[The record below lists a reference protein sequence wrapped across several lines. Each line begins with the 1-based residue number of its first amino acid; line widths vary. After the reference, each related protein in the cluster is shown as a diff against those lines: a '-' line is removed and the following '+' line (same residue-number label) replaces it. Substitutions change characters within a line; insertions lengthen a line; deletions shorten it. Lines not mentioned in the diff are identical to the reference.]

1 MTHRVTLIVSR
12 YQTGHWLL
20 RDDLLKDNISSIS
33 AEALRKS
40 GPSIIKE
47 YEMAIAFS
55 DMLFHT
61 DEREVLEMVL
71 ASFGG
76 PIGIVDDRDD
86 PVVLKLASLPNVVYF
101 KREYRYM
108 PQGAI
113 SSIGYWLSWMHLARR
128 LGSERLLS
136 PTREHLLRNRG
147 KILPLPLTVSNSIPS
162 NTGGLHRG
170 DKVYSVS
177 MIANMNL
184 PNNLRDLLASGM
196 SSSKRLKLA
205 RLLMAVPGSYIHLYN
220 YDNPKLGYRLQPTAY
235 ASVIASSVS
244 SVAPKGSG
252 GDTYRYYEIPAL
264 GSVLLSERPSV
275 VIPNDF
281 SDRRE
286 ALFFRNHGQLLNI
299 INELSSDR
307 KMASSIAKAGYEK
320 YQRYH
325 TPAMRLKYLLDH
337 LSR

>member
-1 MTHRVTLIVSR
+1 MSHKAILIVSK
-12 YQTGHWLL
+12 YKTGHWLL
-20 RDDLLKDNISSIS
+20 RADLLKDSISSIS

-40 GPSIIKE
+40 GPSIVKE
-47 YEMAIAFS
+47 YEMAIAFT
-55 DMLFHT
+55 DMLFHR
-61 DEREVLEMVL
+61 DERKVLEAVL
-71 ASFGG
+71 ANFGG
-76 PIGIVDDRDD
+76 PMGIVDDRDD
-86 PVVLKLASLPNVVYF
+86 PVVLKIASLPNVVYF

-108 PQGAI
+108 PQGVI
-113 SSIGYWLSWMHLARR
+113 FSIGYWLSWMHLARR
-128 LGSERLLS
+128 LGAERLLP
-136 PTREHLLRNRG
+136 PTPEHILRNRG

-162 NTGGLHRG
+162 NTGELQRG

-184 PNNLRDLLASGM
+184 PNNLRDHLASGM

-205 RLLMAVPGSYIHLYN
+205 RLLLAVPGSYVHLYN
-220 YDNPKLGYRLQPTAY
+220 YDNPKLGYRLQPTTY
-235 ASVIASSVS
+235 ALVIASSVS

-281 SDRRE
+281 RDRRE
-286 ALFFRNHGQLLNI
+286 ALFFRNHRQLLNI

-307 KMASSIAKAGYEK
+307 KMASSIARAGYEK